1 MNPSFL
7 ITALLWL
14 SVAGLAFAVA
24 KRSSYWRLGRATAP
38 GSFGVSNLFAIPKR
52 YFVDLHHVV
61 ARDPYIAK
69 THVATAGGA
78 IGALAL
84 VFINYGLAIYSPWLD
99 KLIFLAALAMLVGA
113 VFVWRRRAAR
123 TCRPAC
129 RAARGIR
136 CPGCSARSR
145 SASCCSCW
153 CRPAQCR
160 ARSRCSARC

>member
-1 MNPSFL
+1 MNPAFL

-38 GSFGVSNLFAIPKR
+38 GAFGVANLFAIPKR

-78 IGALAL
+78 IAALAL
-84 VFINYGLAIYSPWLD
+84 VFVNYGLAIYSPWLD
-99 KLIFLAALAMLVGA
+99 RLIFVAALAMLVGA

-123 TCRPAC
+123 NAPA
-129 RAARGIR
+129 RLSRG
-136 CPGCSARSR
+136 PWNTLPWLLGSFALGLTL
-145 SASCCSCW
+145 
-153 CRPAQCR
+153 
-160 ARSRCSARC
+160 